1 MKALKET
8 KLNKAALDRLYAR
21 YNRREFVHPDPLEF
35 LYKYDKV
42 RDREIVGLIAS
53 SLAYGRVKQILRSI
67 DYVLARLGPSPA
79 DYLLRVSQD
88 GILAIFQD
96 FVHRFTT
103 GERLA
108 SMLLGARR
116 VIKLYGSLH
125 ACFVAG
131 HRETDDTVAPA
142 LTGFVKELLGGNYS
156 CDKYLVP
163 APDKG
168 SACKRLHLFLRWM
181 VRKDAVDPGGWDGI
195 PASKL
200 VIPLD
205 THMYQISVALR
216 LTKRNQADL
225 RTALEITSAFREIVP
240 EDPVRYDFALTRL
253 GIRED
258 TDMAA
263 FLREYRLQEV
273 KR

>member
-8 KLNKAALDRLYAR
+8 KLNKAALDGLYAR

-79 DYLLRVSQD
+79 DYLLRASQD

-131 HRETDDTVAPA
+131 HRETDDTVVPA

-156 CDKYLVP
+156 RDKYLVP
-163 APDKG
+163 APDRG

-205 THMYQISVALR
+205 THMYQIGVALR